1 VTATV
6 YGEQVAARGD
16 RLTVREVAAL
26 LDVTPETVRV
36 LIRDGK
42 LAAELDARTY
52 WVRPA
57 DIDAYQASRP
67 TTPPDPA
74 AMAAELGGLTD
85 EIATV
90 QARERELLEARGRAL
105 VHYVDEEGHSV
116 TKAAKAAKLSRDRTT
131 TILREARGRL
141 AEERAK
147 RQR

>member
-1 VTATV
+1 
-6 YGEQVAARGD
+6 
-16 RLTVREVAAL
+16 
-26 LDVTPETVRV
+26 
-36 LIRDGK
+36 
-42 LAAELDARTY
+42 
-52 WVRPA
+52 
-57 DIDAYQASRP
+57 
-67 TTPPDPA
+67 
-74 AMAAELGGLTD
+74 
-85 EIATV
+85 V